1 MDMAKTTPKNKQT
14 QQLKVDPTRPF
25 YAAVGSVDIAVA
37 AARTGLTDVQSRLSR
52 VDLEPKV
59 LAEQGRTLV
68 ITRVDALQKQA
79 KTLPARAEAKFSEY
93 VAELGETV
101 EDLNVQYADLAT
113 RGRQLVGRI
122 RRQQATQELKA
133 ETRKTVSKAKT
144 TTSQTRKTA
153 DTAKRS
159 AKATRTSAQKTAA
172 SATKATRA
180 AAAKTGN

>member
-1 MDMAKTTPKNKQT
+1 MAKNTPKSKQT
-14 QQLKVDPTRPF
+14 QLIKVDVTRPF

-52 VDLEPKV
+52 VDLEPKT

-68 ITRVDALQKQA
+68 ITRADALQKQA
-79 KTLPARAEAKFSEY
+79 KTLPARAEVKLNEY

-122 RRQQATQELKA
+122 RRQQATQELQA
-133 ETRKTVSKAKT
+133 ETRKTVTKAKT
-144 TTSQTRKTA
+144 TTSQAKKTA
-153 DTAKRS
+153 GTAKRS
-159 AKATRTSAQKTAA
+159 AKATGTSAQKTAA
-172 SATKATRA
+172 AATKATRDA
-180 AAAKTGN
+180 ASKTGN